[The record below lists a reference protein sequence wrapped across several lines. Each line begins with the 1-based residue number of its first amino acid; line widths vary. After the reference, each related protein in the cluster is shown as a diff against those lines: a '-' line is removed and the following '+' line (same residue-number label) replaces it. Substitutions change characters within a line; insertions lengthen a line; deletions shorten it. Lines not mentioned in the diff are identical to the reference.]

1 MSDLDVELELIAAS
15 LMPSEGL
22 TADTGIPRIIII
34 ANAASQ
40 RTLHI
45 EAREHYP
52 ACDSVTIELKGNDI
66 GRDAAVEQNA
76 DIAAIQAAN
85 WGEDDYPLYQLL
97 TAHLLTLLSAPV
109 REETVPAE
117 ENKLPIPSIPH
128 HTLLTSHHLLSN
140 TKRKNFL
147 ALASQLSLTG
157 FSKVGHPG
165 VYYAIGEREDLEEW
179 TREVRSWNWLA
190 LRLTSAPLTFLEP
203 LDLATYPTTFGP
215 EDEDP
220 FYVLRKEAKKVE
232 PASFFRG
239 ITTTTETQAM
249 LKAALAEMGRSET
262 ATILERIGK
271 GVEPPFDFSKITL
284 GPMTA
289 RGMRELQKLHER
301 LTPPRSIKQ
310 LFLPSSRFFMC
321 GYASVPRVTVPLVTP
336 LDAIDAVL
344 KLDDLGPAIKDL
356 YKRVAEPAAPN
367 GPDKIWAR
375 WGELDKD
382 IIDWHALKV
391 SPPIFPMRANEF
403 PFVVTYEYT
412 AQLVGRST
420 PLPDAARGERPAP
433 SLFLDVFE
441 ETEDMDPYSSAA
453 LDEFDEIMF
462 EELSA
467 TTRASSMPSRR
478 SEPRRFT
485 ASRFISSRS
494 REPLSAWKH
503 MREDSYSPPGPYL
516 ESMSASTSQYYS
528 SKPTFVNNHESYWHA
543 KGDGVVPQHPTLNGS
558 FQREQQEHRDNYNYE
573 AGDESFDFEAF
584 GYEPGSSD
592 FSSAPQR
599 IERAATQ
606 PAPPWNRTSGTE
618 SRSSTSLTSAV
629 PLGADFARHD
639 LDWTAMLQTSDGSHQ
654 SHQLASPIKMAE
666 PPTPDSNGDR
676 SDPEPPL
683 PRSDWTGPSRQ
694 LTYGEPH
701 VKPRLWQATYW
712 KADHM

>member
-1 MSDLDVELELIAAS
+1 MFNYRQQTPEEAHNRTYERGIWLLAQELGFAAYT
-15 LMPSEGL
+15 EL
-22 TADTGIPRIIII
+22 TA
-34 ANAASQ
+34 
-40 RTLHI
+40 
-45 EAREHYP
+45 
-52 ACDSVTIELKGNDI
+52 
-66 GRDAAVEQNA
+66 
-76 DIAAIQAAN
+76 
-85 WGEDDYPLYQLL
+85 
-97 TAHLLTLLSAPV
+97 
-109 REETVPAE
+109 
-117 ENKLPIPSIPH
+117 
-128 HTLLTSHHLLSN
+128 
-140 TKRKNFL
+140 
-147 ALASQLSLTG
+147 
-157 FSKVGHPG
+157 
-165 VYYAIGEREDLEEW
+165 
-179 TREVRSWNWLA
+179 
-190 LRLTSAPLTFLEP
+190 APLTFLEP

-220 FYVLRKEAKKVE
+220 FYVLRKEAKKVD

-262 ATILERIGK
+262 ATVLERIGK
-271 GVEPPFDFSKITL
+271 RVEPPFNFSKITL

-310 LFLPSSRFFMC
+310 LFLPSSRYFIC
-321 GYASVPRVTVPLVTP
+321 GYASVPRVTVPPVTP

-375 WGELDKD
+375 RGGLDKD
-382 IIDWHALKV
+382 IIDPRALKV

-403 PFVVTYEYT
+403 PFVATYEYT
-412 AQLVGRST
+412 AQLIGCST
-420 PLPDAARGERPAP
+420 ALPDAARGGRPAP

-441 ETEDMDPYSSAA
+441 ETEDMDPYSSAV

-462 EELSA
+462 EELST
-467 TTRASSMPSRR
+467 TTRASSMPTRRPESRC
-478 SEPRRFT
+478 FT
-485 ASRFISSRS
+485 AHRFISSRS

-503 MREDSYSPPGPYL
+503 MREGSYSPPGPYL
-516 ESMSASTSQYYS
+516 ESMSASTSEYYS
-528 SKPTFVNNHESYWHA
+528 SKPTFVNNHEFYWHA
-543 KGDGVVPQHPTLNGS
+543 KGDGLVPQHPTLNCS
-558 FQREQQEHRDNYNYE
+558 FQREQPEHRDNYE

-592 FSSAPQR
+592 FSSAPQC
-599 IERAATQ
+599 IERATTQ
-606 PAPPWNRTSGTE
+606 PNPAHKQQAPPWNRTSGTE
-618 SRSSTSLTSAV
+618 SQSSTSLISAV

-639 LDWTAMLQTSDGSHQ
+639 LDWTAMLQTSDGSN
-654 SHQLASPIKMAE
+654 QLASPIKLAE

-683 PRSDWTGPSRQ
+683 PRSEWTGPSRQ
-694 LTYGEPH
+694 LTYGGPH
-701 VKPRLWQATYW
+701 LTPHQWQATYW